1 MDGRCTGT
9 RTRSTSGEVPQM
21 HALILRVDFGNL
33 QCIASDRS
41 ESSAGSCGSRSP
53 AKNTYA
59 WNFVLEAQLHHRV
72 LSRLWNIRDRYGTA
86 QYMRLMLL
94 PVDAAAI
101 ISHNVRY
108 HTSSICLETQQHA
121 RLPHQY
127 SYVLC
132 ARDSV
137 VRNITFHSKQPCLL
151 FLRRSTNVQSRS
163 R

>member
-21 HALILRVDFGNL
+21 HALILEWIVEICSASRV
-33 QCIASDRS
+33 IEAK
-41 ESSAGSCGSRSP
+41 SSAGYCGARSP

-86 QYMRLMLL
+86 QYEYMRLMLL

-108 HTSSICLETQQHA
+108 RTSSICPISKRNSTHDY
-121 RLPHQY
+121 RTSTSMY
-127 SYVLC
+127 S
-132 ARDSV
+132 
-137 VRNITFHSKQPCLL
+137 
-151 FLRRSTNVQSRS
+151 SRGI